1 MGWDGA
7 MTPQTNDCSQGEAWK
22 MSERVG
28 FRMTGTCKNVEKKS
42 MFKFPSA
49 NCTRSVNEKTIL

>member
-28 FRMTGTCKNVEKKS
+28 ISDDRDVQKCGKKIH
-42 MFKFPSA
+42 
-49 NCTRSVNEKTIL
+49 V

>member
-28 FRMTGTCKNVEKKS
+28 FRMTGTQRAK
-42 MFKFPSA
+42 MWG
-49 NCTRSVNEKTIL
+49 NEKSRVSAS